1 MATMSFDYNRT
12 ISGVTI
18 ERYRGSAA
26 VVDIP
31 YSIAGKSV
39 TKIGNRAFAYC
50 EEIKRINIPF
60 CVEEIAIDAFEGCT
74 RLEEIYWDRTL
85 IKLGGDSVKRFSR
98 EEIQVPKFF
107 AVREEVKAVAPPAAS
122 KLLKTPADD
131 FVYSR
136 GASGIAIE
144 FYRSSAEVVV
154 VPSKIDG
161 VSVVSIGFDAFGGR
175 LNLKELRLPDGLR
188 SINWRALD
196 GCNNLQNLYMPRTLL
211 AADETKKLIATL
223 PESCEVIYT

>member
-1 MATMSFDYNRT
+1 MSFDYSKT
-12 ISGVTI
+12 SSGVTI
-18 ERYRGSAA
+18 ERYRGESA

-31 YSIAGKSV
+31 YRIANLQV
-39 TKIGNRAFAYC
+39 IKIGDRAFAGC
-50 EEIKRINIPF
+50 TEIKQINIPY
-60 CVEEIAIDAFEGCT
+60 CVTEIAIDAFAGCT
-74 RLEEIYWDRTL
+74 NLKEIRWDRTL
-85 IKLGGDSVKRFSR
+85 IKLGGDSVKRCGND
-98 EEIQVPKFF
+98 EIQVPKFF
-107 AVREEVKAVAPPAAS
+107 AVREEVKTVAPPAAS

-131 FVYSR
+131 FVYSC

-144 FYRSSAEVVV
+144 FYRGSAEVVV

-161 VSVVSIGFDAFGGR
+161 VPVVSIGFDAFGGR

-196 GCNNLQNLYMPRTLL
+196 GCNNLQNLYMPQTLL
-211 AADETKKLIATL
+211 ADDETKKLIAAL